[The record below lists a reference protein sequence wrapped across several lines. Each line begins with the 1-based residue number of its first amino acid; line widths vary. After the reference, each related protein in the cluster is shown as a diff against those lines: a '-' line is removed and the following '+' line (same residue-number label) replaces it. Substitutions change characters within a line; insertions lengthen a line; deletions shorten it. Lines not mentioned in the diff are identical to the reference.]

1 VDTFSAV
8 VALQTYYQSN
18 NQENL
23 FEVEDAVSR
32 LKQQSEQLRTLTRD
46 NSSQQN
52 RLNQVDLITRHLATL
67 SRDAIREASN
77 IKRDHATKR
86 PEVSALETAKASGLK
101 GDDANQ
107 PLITSLTSAIK
118 RENIAPP
125 QLAELDTAT
134 APSIKV
140 DANKIIPI
148 PPTSHDKGD
157 EAIKLPRFPELSPA
171 LYQVREQLQMMSTEE
186 ERLLSERSAKARLAS
201 EKIVKVMA
209 IGGSLVIVWL
219 LLIGGYAGAMTNR
232 FQQTART
239 LANSQEQLLAITEG
253 KKAEEKFRGLLESA
267 PDAMVIVGKDGRIIL
282 VNAQTEKLFG
292 YPRAELLDNTVEMLV
307 PLRFRAQHPGHR
319 AGYYADPRV
328 RSMGSGLELYGL
340 RKDGSEFP
348 IEISLSPLETEDG
361 TLVSSA
367 IRDITER
374 KKAEEKFRGLL
385 ESAPDAMVIVG
396 KDGRIIL
403 VNAQTEKLFG
413 YPRAELLDNTVEMLV
428 PLRFRAQH
436 PGHRAGYFADP
447 RVRSMGSGLELYGL
461 RKDGSEFPIEISL
474 SPLETEDGMLVSSA
488 IRDITERKKAEEKFR
503 GLLESAPDAMV
514 IVGKDG
520 RIILVNAQT
529 EKLFGYPR
537 AELLDNTVEMLVPQ
551 RFRDRHPQHR
561 TGYFADPRVRSM
573 GSGLELHGLRKDGRE
588 FPIEISLSP
597 LETEDG
603 TLVSSAIRDITDRK
617 LVEAE
622 VRKLNDSLQRHA
634 AQLEA
639 SNKELE
645 AFSYSVSHD
654 LRAPLRGIDGFSL
667 ALMEDYSDKL
677 DEQAKVTF
685 GRIRAASKRM
695 AQLIDDLLNLSRIE
709 LRPQEVDLSA
719 LAKGILAEF
728 QQREPERAVECVIPD
743 GVVGQDDPRLL
754 HMVLEN
760 LLGNAWKFSGKK
772 PEGRIELG
780 TAPQD
785 GQTVYFISDNG
796 TGFDMTY
803 ANKLFGVF
811 ERLHTAGEF
820 PGTGVGLSIV
830 QRIIHRHGGQIWA
843 ESAPGK
849 GATFSFTL

>member
-1 VDTFSAV
+1 
-8 VALQTYYQSN
+8 
-18 NQENL
+18 
-23 FEVEDAVSR
+23 
-32 LKQQSEQLRTLTRD
+32 
-46 NSSQQN
+46 
-52 RLNQVDLITRHLATL
+52 
-67 SRDAIREASN
+67 
-77 IKRDHATKR
+77 
-86 PEVSALETAKASGLK
+86 
-101 GDDANQ
+101 
-107 PLITSLTSAIK
+107 
-118 RENIAPP
+118 
-125 QLAELDTAT
+125 
-134 APSIKV
+134 
-140 DANKIIPI
+140 
-148 PPTSHDKGD
+148 
-157 EAIKLPRFPELSPA
+157 
-171 LYQVREQLQMMSTEE
+171 
-186 ERLLSERSAKARLAS
+186 
-201 EKIVKVMA
+201 
-209 IGGSLVIVWL
+209 
-219 LLIGGYAGAMTNR
+219 
-232 FQQTART
+232 
-239 LANSQEQLLAITEG
+239 
-253 KKAEEKFRGLLESA
+253 
-267 PDAMVIVGKDGRIIL
+267 
-282 VNAQTEKLFG
+282 
-292 YPRAELLDNTVEMLV
+292 
-307 PLRFRAQHPGHR
+307 
-319 AGYYADPRV
+319 
-328 RSMGSGLELYGL
+328 
-340 RKDGSEFP
+340 
-348 IEISLSPLETEDG
+348 
-361 TLVSSA
+361 
-367 IRDITER
+367 
-374 KKAEEKFRGLL
+374 
-385 ESAPDAMVIVG
+385 
-396 KDGRIIL
+396 
-403 VNAQTEKLFG
+403 
-413 YPRAELLDNTVEMLV
+413 MLV

-573 GSGLELHGLRKDGRE
+573 GSGLELHGLRKDGSE